1 MKQLTQNQTVT
12 ARLPNNQKSW
22 TWSFLAM
29 AYWGET
35 QNQKNFTNTNF
46 YQSQL
51 TQLFKRIFIGWR
63 LNFNPLS
70 RIAPYFIILL
80 CSTSDD
86 FTLQGEIMLGLNG

>member
-1 MKQLTQNQTVT
+1 LDLVFFSNGILGHKRKEPGNEVD
-12 ARLPNNQKSW
+12 SG
-22 TWSFLAM
+22 
-29 AYWGET
+29 GET
-35 QNQKNFTNTNF
+35 QNQKYFTNTNF

-80 CSTSDD
+80 CSTPDN
-86 FTLQGEIMLGLNG
+86 FILQGEIMLGLNG